1 MAGMDGWRYSPPKV
15 ACGVAIADCSP
26 PESRIPDDPPYRS
39 ICCWCISSTSSSERK
54 RGSMRLPAAPLL
66 GQLFESLPVPFVRPL
81 LCGVELLPPSE
92 GFPGRRDDETRAI
105 RADVQR
111 CFRVDPQQIQDRSVD
126 DQRQAI
132 AVFGELFEH
141 KTLRTPY
148 LQCYT
153 NVATDETARC
163 RSSKMHQPGSPF
175 STGLSTNAEAST
187 EKPESSRG

>member
-92 GFPGRRDDETRAI
+92 GFPGRRDDKTRGI
-105 RADVQR
+105 RA
-111 CFRVDPQQIQDRSVD
+111 D

-132 AVFGELFEH
+132 AVFVELFEH